1 MGIGIQTRE
10 PTIDGNSIDIGFVLG
25 FEKRRNDMNEIY
37 FDSEPSEIE
46 NQILS
51 LRTKLVNFENH
62 LLIAKTPRDR
72 KIAIGRIKVIQ
83 KQLKQILQNK
93 TENED
98 LLD

>member
-1 MGIGIQTRE
+1 M
-10 PTIDGNSIDIGFVLG
+10 NDI
-25 FEKRRNDMNEIY
+25 IY

-46 NQILS
+46 NQILN
-51 LRTKLVNFENH
+51 LRTKLENFKGH
-62 LLIAKTPRDR
+62 LLIAKTAKDR

-93 TENED
+93 TENEI